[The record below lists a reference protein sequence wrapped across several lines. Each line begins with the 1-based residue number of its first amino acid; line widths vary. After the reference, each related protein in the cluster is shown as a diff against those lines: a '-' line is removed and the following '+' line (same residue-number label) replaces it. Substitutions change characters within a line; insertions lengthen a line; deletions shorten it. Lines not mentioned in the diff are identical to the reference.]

1 MGPRYNVNLLLNTVY
16 GQTEIAVKKI
26 EGLVVQHVNK
36 AEAPIALPKT
46 YSRDVMPSNR
56 SQIPTPEAVSKWLH
70 LARIKDQL
78 LPLQKDIG
86 SRDSHRMQVSKGNS
100 NLVTSSWEKRKIRTL

>member
-1 MGPRYNVNLLLNTVY
+1 MY

-78 LPLQKDIG
+78 LPLQKDMAVGILIG
-86 SRDSHRMQVSKGNS
+86 CKCLKAIKPRDVILGEEEDPYAVK
-100 NLVTSSWEKRKIRTL
+100 TSLGWI